1 MKNETERTVL
11 ERLAKA
17 NPLGWKP
24 KGRDEYGHGIMETT
38 LSAGPG
44 KLKVCRMVLT
54 PDGIVNSKAR
64 VIDVEG

>member
-1 MKNETERTVL
+1 MNPTEIAVL
-11 ERLAKA
+11 ERLKKS

-24 KGRDEYGHGIMETT
+24 TGRDEYGHGVMETIQP
-38 LSAGPG
+38 AGPG

-54 PDGIVNSKAR
+54 PDGIVNAKPR